1 MPRPI
6 ILGVVGDSATGKTT
20 ITDALVNLLGEDN
33 VAHVGT
39 DDYHKYDREKRK
51 ELGITPLN
59 PECNYMDIMAQ
70 DLRHLRSGEPLLK
83 PIYVHSDG
91 TFAPPEYVEPKPF
104 AIVEGLLGY
113 YTDEL
118 RSAHD
123 VRVFLA
129 PPEEVR
135 RQWKIDRDS
144 SKRGYTEEEVLED
157 LEKREPDSEAFIR
170 PQRRHADIIVSY
182 VPADEEW
189 SVLDAEL
196 TLQAGL
202 THPDFSQ
209 LAGDGVKGVTV
220 EDHDGYTHLRVSGN
234 IDPEEARAI
243 EEGVWDAIHF
253 AKHLRTE
260 DLGLYDH
267 GGGTER
273 SESLAIVQVLLLY
286 HLTTARAAVALGS
299 DVGVRAD
306 DAEQQEA
313 PEEEEAP
320 A

>member
-20 ITDALVNLLGEDN
+20 ITDALVNLLGKEN

-39 DDYHKYDREKRK
+39 DDYHKYDRQQRK

-70 DLRHLRSGEPLLK
+70 DIEHLRRGDPLLK
-83 PIYVHSDG
+83 PVYVHSDG

-113 YTDEL
+113 YTEEL
-118 RSAHD
+118 RNAHD

-157 LEKREPDSEAFIR
+157 LDKREPDSEAFIR

-189 SVLDAEL
+189 TVLDAEM
-196 TLQAGL
+196 TLQEGL
-202 THPDFSQ
+202 SHPDFSQ
-209 LAGDGVKGVTV
+209 IAGDGGEGVAV
-220 EDHDGYTHLRVSGN
+220 EDKDGHRVVRVSGN
-234 IDPEEARAI
+234 IDPGEARAI
-243 EEGVWDAIHF
+243 EEGVWDEMHF

-286 HLTTARAAVALGS
+286 HLTTARAAVALGRE
-299 DVGVRAD
+299 DGVRTD
-306 DAEQQEA
+306 DNGSQE
-313 PEEEEAP
+313 ESSEEEA